1 MGTPHPHRTLSVVV
15 PTFRE
20 AANIPALAE
29 RLDEALGE
37 TGIEWE
43 LLLVDDA
50 SNDGSEAIAQEL
62 AKRLPVRMAV
72 RREASRDLSLSVLQG
87 IRLARF
93 DRLVVMDAD
102 LSHPPE
108 RIIDLLRALEEDGCD
123 LALGS
128 RYATGG
134 TVDRAWSLRR
144 FLISRLATALAQPLT
159 QCADPMS
166 GFFATDRQRLPDLGQ
181 LRPIGYK
188 IALELVVRGDLQV
201 KEVPIGF
208 SERATGTSKMNARQW
223 INTARHLHRLYRHR
237 FGGWARVLWF
247 AAVGTSGFFV
257 DVLFYLGLQWAGVNH
272 QVARALSFWPAAS
285 WNWALHRRITFREH
299 PRRPPTR
306 QWAEFVAV
314 SLAGLSVNLGTYLAL
329 TGWTDFFDRYR
340 LLALTCGFFLG
351 GGVNFLMSNLYV
363 YRRQTASSLTQTPCG
378 AGS

>member
-1 MGTPHPHRTLSVVV
+1 METSRPHRTLSVVV

-37 TGIEWE
+37 NGIEWE
-43 LLLVDDA
+43 LLLVDDD

-62 AKRLPVRMAV
+62 AQRLPVRMAM

-134 TVDRAWSLRR
+134 TLDRAWSPWR
-144 FLISRLATALAQPLT
+144 FLTSRLPTVLAQPLT
-159 QCADPMS
+159 HCADPMS
-166 GFFATDRQRLPDLGQ
+166 GFFATDRRRLPDLEQ

-188 IALELVVRGDLQV
+188 IALEFMVRGGLQV

-223 INTARHLHRLYRHR
+223 INTVRHLHRLYRHR
-237 FGGWARVLWF
+237 FGGWARLLWF
-247 AAVGTSGFFV
+247 AAVGTSGFLV

-272 QVARALSFWPAAS
+272 QVARALAGIGRSIAAS
-285 WNWALHRRITFREH
+285 PSGNTRAA
-299 PRRPPTR
+299 RPPG
-306 QWAEFVAV
+306 
-314 SLAGLSVNLGTYLAL
+314 SGPNLSPSA
-329 TGWTDFFDRYR
+329 
-340 LLALTCGFFLG
+340 
-351 GGVNFLMSNLYV
+351 
-363 YRRQTASSLTQTPCG
+363 
-378 AGS
+378 

>member
-1 MGTPHPHRTLSVVV
+1 METSSPRTLSVVV

-20 AANIPALAE
+20 AANISTLAK
-29 RLDEALGE
+29 RLDKALGE
-37 TGIEWE
+37 NGIEWE
-43 LLLVDDA
+43 LLLVDDD
-50 SNDGSEAIAQEL
+50 SNDGSEAVVQEL

-108 RIIDLLRALEEDGCD
+108 RIFDLLRALKNGCD

-134 TVDRAWSLRR
+134 TLDRAWSPWR
-144 FLISRLATALAQPLT
+144 FLTSRLATVLAQPLT
-159 QCADPMS
+159 PCADPMS
-166 GFFATDRQRLPDLGQ
+166 GLFATDRRRLPGLEQ

-188 IALELVVRGDLQV
+188 IALELMVRGDLQV

-208 SERATGTSKMNARQW
+208 LERATGTSKMNAHQW

-237 FGGWARVLWF
+237 FGGWARLLWF
-247 AAVGTSGFFV
+247 AAVGTSGFLV

-272 QVARALSFWPAAS
+272 QVARALSFWPATS
-285 WNWALHRRITFREH
+285 WNWALHRRITFGEH

-314 SLAGLSVNLGTYLAL
+314 SLAGSA
-329 TGWTDFFDRYR
+329 
-340 LLALTCGFFLG
+340 
-351 GGVNFLMSNLYV
+351 
-363 YRRQTASSLTQTPCG
+363 
-378 AGS
+378 